1 VTVDSHHE
9 RAEAIRERYREDFS
23 TVPAGIEAR
32 ISVAEASGR
41 LQAVET
47 IEELRR
53 TLLADNPLGARIQ
66 QLVHFAQLVALGREG
81 PARLHAGGALRAGA
95 ELADLVGV
103 AETSLV
109 TSGMP
114 AYALAIDIISELIET
129 SETSETSWVTPA
141 HEAIGGMWDQRFSE
155 KPWPSAPDPL
165 LVELAA
171 SLPPGRGIDLG
182 SGPGRNSL
190 WLAAKGWEM
199 TLLDSSRVALAQAE
213 ERAKEAG
220 VRIKTVH
227 EDVLGWRS
235 AGPTYDLVIVANLH
249 PGIEA
254 LGKVLAAA
262 ADALVVG
269 GHLFVVGHDITSLG
283 HHGPPDPDRLLS
295 VERLSQALP
304 PSVSVETLG
313 LRARDADHASA
324 PDLPAPDANMPDVA
338 VLGWATKRAA

>member
-1 VTVDSHHE
+1 VTIDSHQE
-9 RAEAIRERYREDFS
+9 RAEAIRERYREVFS

-32 ISVAEASGR
+32 ISVAEATGR

-53 TLLADNPLGARIQ
+53 ALLADNPLDARIQ

-114 AYALAIDIISELIET
+114 AYALAIEIIADLIES
-129 SETSETSWVTPA
+129 SETSQNTPA
-141 HEAIGGMWDQRFSE
+141 HEAMGGMWDRRFSE
-155 KPWPSAPDPL
+155 KPWPSDPDAL

-190 WLAAKGWEM
+190 WLAAKGWDM
-199 TLLDSSRVALAQAE
+199 TLLDASRVALAQAE

-220 VRIKTVH
+220 VHIETVH
-227 EDVLGWRS
+227 EDVLGWRP

-249 PGIEA
+249 PGVEA

-262 ADALVVG
+262 ADALVAG

-295 VERLSQALP
+295 VERLSRALP
-304 PSVSVETLG
+304 RSVSVETLG
-313 LRARDADHASA
+313 LRARGADHAPA
-324 PDLPAPDANMPDVA
+324 PDLPAADANRPDVA
-338 VLGWATKRAA
+338 VLAWATKRAA